1 MGSSIFPT
9 IPTDPVQQYQ
19 CDIYHGVKKLDPNA
33 GIGPRIAPVKLPDST
48 DAVHAGAL
56 RERADHALAPAIAQ
70 TATYTFADSADLE
83 RFQSGNDADLDRQEY
98 GRYGNPTVREVE
110 RRVAALDGADD
121 ALLFASGM
129 AAVTTTLLAL
139 VKAGDHVVLF
149 RDAYRR
155 TRQFVVGTLGRLG
168 VEHTLVEPGSLEGL
182 TEAIRPRTRL
192 AITESP
198 TNPYLRCIDLA
209 RFASICRAQRVKSIV
224 DATFATPVNVRPLSH
239 GVDVVIH
246 SATKYLGGHND
257 VLGGTVAGGAPLISL
272 VRDLRG
278 VLGGVVDPHAA
289 ALIGRGMK
297 TLSLRVERQN
307 ATALA
312 VASALEGHAAVERVY
327 YPLLASHP
335 DHAVA
340 RAQLRGGGGVVSF
353 VVKGGRAAA
362 RRVIDGF
369 RIARIAP
376 SLGGVET
383 LVEQPA
389 LMSFHELDDA
399 ELAAIGI
406 DPGLIRLAVGVEE
419 TADVVSDA
427 LGALG
432 ALTM

>member
-1 MGSSIFPT
+1 M
-9 IPTDPVQQYQ
+9 
-19 CDIYHGVKKLDPNA
+19 
-33 GIGPRIAPVKLPDST
+33 KLPDST
-48 DAVHAGAL
+48 DAVHAGTP
-56 RERADHALAPAIAQ
+56 RARPDHALAPAVVQ

-83 RFQSGNDADLDRQEY
+83 RFQSGEDADPERQEY
-98 GRYGNPTVREVE
+98 GRYGNPTAREVE
-110 RRVAALDGADD
+110 KRIAALDGAED

-129 AAVTTTLLAL
+129 AAVTTSLLAL

-155 TRQFVVGTLGRLG
+155 TRQFVVGTLARFG

-182 TEAIRPRTRL
+182 TQAFRPRTRL

-198 TNPYLRCIDLA
+198 TNPYLRCIDLGQ
-209 RFASICRAQRVKSIV
+209 FAATCRAQRVRSIV
-224 DATFATPVNVRPLSH
+224 DATFATPINVRPLSH
-239 GVDVVIH
+239 GVDLVIH

-257 VLGGTVAGGAPLISL
+257 VLGGTVAGSAALISL
-272 VRDLRG
+272 LRDLRG

-289 ALIGRGMK
+289 AMIGRGMK
-297 TLSLRVERQN
+297 TLALRVARQN

-312 VASALEGHAAVERVY
+312 AASALEGHPAVERVY

-362 RRVIDGF
+362 RRVVDGF

-406 DPGLIRLAVGVEE
+406 DAGLVRLAVGVEE
-419 TADVVSDA
+419 TDAVVGDA
-427 LGALG
+427 LRALDG
-432 ALTM
+432 VTL

>member
-1 MGSSIFPT
+1 M
-9 IPTDPVQQYQ
+9 
-19 CDIYHGVKKLDPNA
+19 
-33 GIGPRIAPVKLPDST
+33 KLPDST
-48 DAVHAGAL
+48 DAVHAGTP
-56 RERADHALAPAIAQ
+56 RERAFHALAPAVVQ
-70 TATYTFADSADLE
+70 TATYTFASSADLE
-83 RFQSGNDADLDRQEY
+83 RFQSGDDADPERQEY

-110 RRVAALDGADD
+110 RRVAALDGAED

-129 AAVTTTLLAL
+129 AAVTTTLFAL

-155 TRQFVVGTLGRLG
+155 TRQFVVGTLARLG
-168 VEHTLVEPGSLEGL
+168 VEHTLVDPGSLDGL
-182 TEAIRPRTRL
+182 TQALRPRTRL

-198 TNPYLRCIDLA
+198 TNPYLRCIDLE
-209 RFASICRAQRVKSIV
+209 RFAAICRAQRVKSIV
-224 DATFATPVNVRPLSH
+224 DATFATPVNVRPLAH

-257 VLGGTVAGGAPLISL
+257 VLGGTVAGSAALVSL

-278 VLGGVVDPHAA
+278 VLGGIVDPHAA

-312 VASALEGHAAVERVY
+312 VAQALEGHAAVERVY

-340 RAQLRGGGGVVSF
+340 KAQLRGGGGVVSF
-353 VVKGGRAAA
+353 VVKGGREAA
-362 RRVIDGF
+362 RCVIDGF
-369 RIARIAP
+369 RLARIAP

-406 DPGLIRLAVGVEE
+406 EAGLIRLAVGVEE
-419 TADVVSDA
+419 TADVVGDA
-427 LGALG
+427 LGALAG
-432 ALTM
+432 ATT